1 MRAKDEFKRLTE
13 SYGKVLREGHDGPIW
28 DPLAREWHAARDA
41 SLQDQ
46 GWHAPPKE
54 SDGDE
59 PDPAGERGY
68 DPQYKE
74 AAYGKMIELLKALE
88 GLKTEY
94 ADHIDPTDGF
104 FSMIDEIIGLAGTE
118 GEEEDDDDH
127 REEEDDNIDM
137 EIDPNETLMSGK
149 SYL

>member
-13 SYGKVLREGHDGPIW
+13 SYGKVLREGSLDPIW
-28 DPLAREWHAARDA
+28 DGPGMQWGGIDDDH
-41 SLQDQ
+41 
-46 GWHAPPKE
+46 
-54 SDGDE
+54 
-59 PDPAGERGY
+59 DPAGERGY

-74 AAYGKMIELLKALE
+74 AAYGKMIELLRALE

-94 ADHIDPTDGF
+94 AETIDPTDGF